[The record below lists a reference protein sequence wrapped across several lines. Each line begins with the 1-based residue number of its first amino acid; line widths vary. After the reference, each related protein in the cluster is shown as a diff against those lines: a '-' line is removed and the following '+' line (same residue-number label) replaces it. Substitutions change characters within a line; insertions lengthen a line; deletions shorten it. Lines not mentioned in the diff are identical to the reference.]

1 MTEAEAKK
9 PHPRQKYDQ
18 STVDAVRHSRFVE
31 ERSLSWISRKFDIPL
46 DTIRD
51 WVYRERRV

>member
-1 MTEAEAKK
+1 MGDKEAKN

-18 STVDAVRHSRFVE
+18 SVVDAVRHSRFEE

>member
-1 MTEAEAKK
+1 MGDKEVKK

-18 STVDAVRHSRFVE
+18 SIVDAVRKSRFEE
-31 ERSLSWISRKFDIPL
+31 ERSLSWISRKFGIPL

-51 WVYRERRV
+51 WVYRDRRV